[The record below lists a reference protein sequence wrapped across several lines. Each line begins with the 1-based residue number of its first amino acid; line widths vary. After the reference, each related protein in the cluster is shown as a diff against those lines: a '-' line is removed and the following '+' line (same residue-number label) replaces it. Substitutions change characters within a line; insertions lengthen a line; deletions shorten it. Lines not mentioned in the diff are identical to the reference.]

1 MKKFGK
7 VLIDIIITLWFF
19 VAVFVSVCLLSYND
33 YKTTVLGNN
42 TLIIVD
48 NDELEPTFKEGDLI
62 VVKRNSDKQIN
73 KGDKVFYYNSSKTSS
88 IFILSG
94 EVTDKETVSNFES
107 TYTINDNK
115 VSGEFLIGKF
125 DTAKTFKGLG
135 MVLGVL
141 TSKWGFLFLIIL
153 PTLFAVVYEVMMIIA
168 AIKENKE
175 DNEKDTDSK

>member
-1 MKKFGK
+1 MKKIGK
-7 VLIDIIITLWFF
+7 VLIDIVITLWFF

-48 NDELEPTFKEGDLI
+48 NDELEPNFNEGDLVI
-62 VVKRNSDKQIN
+62 VKRNSDKNIN

-88 IFILSG
+88 IFILTG
-94 EVTDKETVSNFES
+94 EVNDKETVSNFET
-107 TYTINDNK
+107 TYTINEEK
-115 VSGEFLIGKF
+115 VSGEYVIGKF

-135 MVLGVL
+135 IVLGIL

-153 PTLFAVVYEVMMIIA
+153 PTLFAVVYEIMMIIA
-168 AIKENKE
+168 AIKENKKA
-175 DNEKDTDSK
+175 DEKDTDSE